1 MAERPQDLQNWA
13 ARDHESFGPHFRIDT
28 NNPEYGFGGGTIY
41 ALIAEKNKQSSYLGM
56 TEDGQYQLINDDCI
70 TITGGVTKEGGA
82 CVNIIGR
89 NGDVTVTAMKNG
101 DVKIKGRSII
111 VDADDTLELSSK
123 KNVKITGKNSI
134 FLDTPTLN
142 TNALTGNLA
151 PRDVTFGGL
160 VFRGSKVGGNLLD
173 SAFAGGA
180 LDNITDQLKD
190 QLPSIKDK
198 MSDIA
203 GNIDT
208 DALTG
213 QLGDLQGQ
221 LGDQLGGLQGQLGDN
236 LGGLQNSIQSS
247 GLQNAL
253 GNFGGFG

>member
-142 TNALTGNLA
+142 TNALNGNLA

-160 VFRGSKVGGNLLD
+160 VFRGSKVGGGLLD

-180 LDNITDQLKD
+180 LDNLTDQLKD

>member
-13 ARDHESFGPHFRIDT
+13 SRDQESFGPHFRIDT

-56 TEDGQYQLINDDCI
+56 TEDGQYNLINDDCI
-70 TITGGVTKEGGA
+70 TITGGVTKNGGA
-82 CVNIIGR
+82 CVNIVGK
-89 NGDVTVTAMKNG
+89 NGDVTITAMRNG
-101 DVKIKGRSII
+101 DVKIKGKNII
-111 VDADDTLELSSK
+111 VDADDSLELSSK

-160 VFRGSKVGGNLLD
+160 VFRGSKVGGGLLD
-173 SAFAGGA
+173 SAFTGGK
-180 LDNITDQLKD
+180 LDSLTDKLKAQAPD
-190 QLPSIKDK
+190 LKDK
-198 MSDIA
+198 MKDIA

-208 DALTG
+208 GAIS
-213 QLGDLQGQ
+213 
-221 LGDQLGGLQGQLGDN
+221 DQLS
-236 LGGLQNSIQSS
+236 SIDTS
-247 GLQNAL
+247 GLSNAL

>member
-13 ARDHESFGPHFRIDT
+13 SRDQESFGPHFRIDT

-56 TEDGQYQLINDDCI
+56 TEDGQYNLLNDDCI
-70 TITGGVTKEGGA
+70 TITGGVTKTGGA
-82 CVNIIGR
+82 CVNIIGK
-89 NGDVTVTAMKNG
+89 NGDVTITAMRNG
-101 DVKIKGRSII
+101 DVKIKGKNII
-111 VDADDTLELSSK
+111 VDADDSLELSSK

-142 TNALTGNLA
+142 TNALNGNLA

-160 VFRGSKVGGNLLD
+160 VFRGSKVGTGVLDNAFTGGKLD
-173 SAFAGGA
+173 SLA
-180 LDNITDQLKD
+180 DKLKA
-190 QLPSIKDK
+190 QAPSIKDK

-208 DALTG
+208 GALTE
-213 QLGDLQGQ
+213 
-221 LGDQLGGLQGQLGDN
+221 QLGGVTDQLS
-236 LGGLQNSIQSS
+236 SIDTS
-247 GLQNAL
+247 GLSNAL

>member
-13 ARDHESFGPHFRIDT
+13 SRDQESFGPHFRIDT

-56 TEDGQYQLINDDCI
+56 TEDGQYNLMNDDCI
-70 TITGGVTKEGGA
+70 TITGGVTKNGGA
-82 CVNIIGR
+82 CVNIVGK
-89 NGDVTVTAMKNG
+89 NGDVTITAMRNG
-101 DVKIKGRSII
+101 DVKIKGKNII
-111 VDADDTLELSSK
+111 VDADDSLRLESK
-123 KNVKITGKNSI
+123 KNVVIKGSNSI

-160 VFRGSKVGGNLLD
+160 VFRGSKVGGGLLD
-173 SAFAGGA
+173 SAFTGGK
-180 LDNITDQLKD
+180 LDSLTDKLKAQAPD
-190 QLPSIKDK
+190 LKDK
-198 MSDIA
+198 MKDIA

-208 DALTG
+208 GAIS
-213 QLGDLQGQ
+213 
-221 LGDQLGGLQGQLGDN
+221 DQLS
-236 LGGLQNSIQSS
+236 SIDTS
-247 GLQNAL
+247 GLSNAL

>member
-13 ARDHESFGPHFRIDT
+13 ARDQESFGPHFRIDT

-56 TEDGQYQLINDDCI
+56 TEDGQYNLINDDCI
-70 TITGGVTKEGGA
+70 TITGGVTKNGGA
-82 CVNIIGR
+82 CVNIVGK
-89 NGDVTVTAMKNG
+89 NGDVTITAMRNG
-101 DVKIKGRSII
+101 DVKIKGKNII
-111 VDADDTLELSSK
+111 VDADDSLRLESK
-123 KNVKITGKNSI
+123 KNVVIKGSNSI

-160 VFRGSKVGGNLLD
+160 VFRGSKVGGGLLD
-173 SAFAGGA
+173 SAFTGGK
-180 LDNITDQLKD
+180 LDSLTDKLKAQAPD
-190 QLPSIKDK
+190 LKDK
-198 MSDIA
+198 MKDIA

-208 DALTG
+208 GAIS
-213 QLGDLQGQ
+213 
-221 LGDQLGGLQGQLGDN
+221 DQLS
-236 LGGLQNSIQSS
+236 SIDTS
-247 GLQNAL
+247 GLSNAL

>member
-13 ARDHESFGPHFRIDT
+13 ARDQESFGPHFRIDT

-56 TEDGQYQLINDDCI
+56 TEDGQYNLLNDDCI
-70 TITGGVTKEGGA
+70 TITGGVTKNGGA
-82 CVNIIGR
+82 CVNIVGK
-89 NGDVTVTAMKNG
+89 NGDVTITAMRNG
-101 DVKIKGRSII
+101 DVKIKGKNII
-111 VDADDTLELSSK
+111 VDADDSLELSSK

-160 VFRGSKVGGNLLD
+160 VFRGSKVGGGLLD
-173 SAFAGGA
+173 SAFTGGK
-180 LDNITDQLKD
+180 LDSLTDKLKAQAPD
-190 QLPSIKDK
+190 LKDK
-198 MSDIA
+198 MKDIA

-208 DALTG
+208 GAIS
-213 QLGDLQGQ
+213 
-221 LGDQLGGLQGQLGDN
+221 DQLS
-236 LGGLQNSIQSS
+236 SIDTS
-247 GLQNAL
+247 GLSNAL